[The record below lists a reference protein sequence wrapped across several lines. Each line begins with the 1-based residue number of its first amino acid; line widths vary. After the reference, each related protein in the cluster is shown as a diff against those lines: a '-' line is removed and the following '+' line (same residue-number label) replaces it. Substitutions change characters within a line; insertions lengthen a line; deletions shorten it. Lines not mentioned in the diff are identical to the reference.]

1 MSDAF
6 AKPKSKLAWAKEN
19 LPPDLHQRIEGWLSL
34 DPYAQV
40 IEPDPQKP
48 GWEIHKIKLVK
59 PFPEAFGNLVGDVVG
74 NLREVLDTAGYAIAL
89 ALNNPDARNTAFP
102 FASDVDHMASSIGRA
117 KDLPKEIQSLF
128 CGFQPYRGGDDLLWA
143 LNELCN
149 GKKHKIITTMG
160 TLMWRS
166 RAFAQ
171 GRGRPFSMPDPHR
184 WDSTKDEMVVLSLGP
199 IVVPDATWDYGFD
212 FHPFVAIHEIAVVQG
227 QPVLGVLYEL
237 CLKVESI
244 LKAIEAET
252 RRLGIVKS

>member
-6 AKPKSKLAWAKEN
+6 ASSKSKLAWAKEN
-19 LPPDLHQRIEGWLSL
+19 LLPDLDKRIREFHNL

-40 IEPDPQKP
+40 VEPDTQP
-48 GWEIHKIKLVK
+48 GWEVHKIKLVR
-59 PFPEAFGNLVGDVVG
+59 PFPEAFGNLVGDLVG
-74 NLREVLDTAGYAIAL
+74 NLREALDTAGYAIAL

-102 FASDVDHMASSIGRA
+102 FASDVDHMASSIGRS
-117 KDLPKEIQSLF
+117 KDLPKEIQSFF

-160 TLMWRS
+160 TIMWRG

-171 GRGRPFSMPDPHR
+171 GKGRPFSMPEPHR
-184 WDSTKDEMVVLSLGP
+184 WDSTKDEMVVLRLGP

-212 FHPFVAIHEIAVVQG
+212 FYPFVAIHEIPVVAG

-237 CLKVESI
+237 CLKVESV
-244 LKAIEAET
+244 LTAIEAET
-252 RRLGIVKS
+252 RRLGIVKP